1 MLKSLQELYAP
12 KGICFGCGC
21 ANDHGLKV
29 QSFVEGNAVV
39 STWTPKNYHEAFPGV
54 LNGGIIG
61 TLLDCHSNWAAAY
74 RMMIKRNEKKTPCTV
89 TADYSIKLLRP
100 TPSNRKIKLSATMV
114 GCKKKRATV
123 CAELIV
129 DSRVCATCLG
139 TFVAVGPGHP
149 AYHRW

>member
-1 MLKSLQELYAP
+1 MLKSLQEIYAP

-29 QSFVEGNAVV
+29 QSFVDGDSVV
-39 STWTPKNYHEAFPGV
+39 SDWKPEGHHEAFPGV

-74 RMMIKRNEKKTPCTV
+74 WLMKKRDDKATPCTV
-89 TADYSIKLLRP
+89 TADYSIKLLIP
-100 TPSNRKIKLSATMV
+100 TPSNRKIKLSAKV
-114 GCKKKRATV
+114 VECNKDRATV
-123 CAELIV
+123 GAELVV
-129 DSRVCATCLG
+129 DNKVCATCLG
-139 TFVAVGPGHP
+139 TFVAVGPSHP